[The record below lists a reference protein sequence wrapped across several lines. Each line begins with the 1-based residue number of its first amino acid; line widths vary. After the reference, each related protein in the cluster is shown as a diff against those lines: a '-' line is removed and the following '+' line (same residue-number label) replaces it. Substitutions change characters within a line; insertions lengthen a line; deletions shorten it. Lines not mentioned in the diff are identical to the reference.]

1 MKHVGSASTNR
12 KPVAHLLSCV
22 PCATAHPRAR
32 ARAPGRAKTKASGQ
46 KGSKNVKR
54 TEEAYGTGANLLA
67 SRRLIS
73 ASSPCHI

>member
-1 MKHVGSASTNR
+1 M
-12 KPVAHLLSCV
+12 AHLLSCV

-67 SRRLIS
+67 SAFNLIVDTL
-73 ASSPCHI
+73 PHKVKGYYEP